1 MFDRKAIFTRAWEIK
16 KADNKNLFALCLKMA
31 WAEAREMKIESRE
44 EKIERLSQKYS
55 RWTKNGYDRI
65 YFNATQLGLECD
77 RYNTGNLKWVTIDGQ
92 VISNCRG
99 RKILNDK
106 AYWDLNTDVLY
117 IGPTMDT
124 YFGDKIRAEVGR
136 EEER

>member
-1 MFDRKAIFTRAWEIK
+1 MIDRKAIFTRAWEIK
-16 KADNKNLFALCLKMA
+16 KEDRKNIFALCLKMA

-44 EKIERLSQKYS
+44 EKIERLSRKYS

-65 YFNATQLGLECD
+65 YFNATQLGMECD
-77 RYNTGNLKWVTIDGQ
+77 RYNTGNLKWVTIDDQ

-106 AYWDLNTDVLY
+106 AYWDLNTDKLY
-117 IGPTMDT
+117 IGPTMDI

-136 EEER
+136 

>member
-1 MFDRKAIFTRAWEIK
+1 MIDRKAIFKKAWEIK
-16 KADNKNLFALCLKMA
+16 KEDSRNLFSLCLKMA
-31 WAEAREMKIESRE
+31 WAEAKQMKIESRE
-44 EKIERLSQKYS
+44 DKIERLSKKYS

-65 YFNATQLGLECD
+65 YFNATKLGLEYD
-77 RYNTGNLKWVTIDGQ
+77 TYKTGNLRWVTIDDQ

-106 AYWDLNTDVLY
+106 AYWDLNTDKLY
-117 IGPTMDT
+117 IGETMDV

-136 EEER
+136 